1 MPTKM
6 KKVKSPTRTAPT
18 RKAAAASSSQKSTSS
33 AAQKKKQPPKLA
45 AASQKPLK
53 LAAAGLAPS
62 TITTNNKKPAAH
74 ALFKIKQE
82 DVTTTEAAQQQASI
96 DHDTTPNAAAN
107 NHSGIDEVL
116 SESDQLL
123 RAAAEAQALGR
134 LRNASTYL
142 LLAHAR
148 LVGLGRRFDRSRI
161 VGSSASTTATDGTNE
176 DGEDSKL
183 SASAGGILKGGKNT
197 NNGAMDP
204 LIQGGDQSNMSL
216 PLAVGSNSN
225 PSTTNNKSNTK
236 NNSEPMLFPHQT
248 LHHMPDGV
256 AYVEQLARAAMELHH
271 KRTGRGLQ
279 HDAVVEKQNAANKVK
294 QVEQE
299 QIRLAARGLF
309 ATAKGFTGVSV
320 GHNHAALGGGEQASN
335 APAAALPPTT
345 RKRKLTET
353 TLDNEEKNAMAKRKG
368 GRGKKPPTLVMHTV
382 AGKTLDVHDLM
393 KGSLLN

>member
-1 MPTKM
+1 MPTKS
-6 KKVKSPTRTAPT
+6 KRVKSPLRSAPT
-18 RKAAAASSSQKSTSS
+18 RKVTAAASQKPTSAAAAR
-33 AAQKKKQPPKLA
+33 KQPPKLA
-45 AASQKPLK
+45 AS
-53 LAAAGLAPS
+53 GLAPS
-62 TITTNNKKPAAH
+62 TLGTKKKAAPAS
-74 ALFKIKQE
+74 LLNIKQE
-82 DVTTTEAAQQQASI
+82 DVTTTTAAAPHQASTNTA
-96 DHDTTPNAAAN
+96 DNDTTTNNTANA
-107 NHSGIDEVL
+107 HSGIDEVL
-116 SESDQLL
+116 SESDELL

-161 VGSSASTTATDGTNE
+161 VGSSAITTAAAATADGTHE
-176 DGEDSKL
+176 DNGEDSKL
-183 SASAGGILKGGKNT
+183 SATAGGILKGGKNT

-216 PLAVGSNSN
+216 PLTVGSNSN
-225 PSTTNNKSNTK
+225 AAATTTVSNNKNN

-248 LHHMPDGV
+248 FHHMPDGV
-256 AYVEQLARAAMELHH
+256 AYVEHLARAAMELHH
-271 KRTGRGLQ
+271 KRTGRGMQ
-279 HDAVVEKQNAANKVK
+279 HDTVVEKQNAANKVK

-320 GHNHAALGGGEQASN
+320 GHNHAAVVGGGDQGSN
-335 APAAALPPTT
+335 ATAALPPTT

-382 AGKTLDVHDLM
+382 AGKNSDVHDLM

>member
-1 MPTKM
+1 MPTKSR
-6 KKVKSPTRTAPT
+6 KAKSPTKASPT
-18 RKAAAASSSQKSTSS
+18 RRKAAAPPQKSTSVAARELPPKSTAAVAAPRINKKS
-33 AAQKKKQPPKLA
+33 AA
-45 AASQKPLK
+45 
-53 LAAAGLAPS
+53 PS
-62 TITTNNKKPAAH
+62 
-74 ALFKIKQE
+74 FQIKQE
-82 DVTTTEAAQQQASI
+82 ATTTTAAAAAAPQSSI
-96 DHDTTPNAAAN
+96 DVPSQDITSNTNTPNYY
-107 NHSGIDEVL
+107 SGIDEVL

-161 VGSSASTTATDGTNE
+161 ERGSANTGAADNATE

-183 SASAGGILKGGKNT
+183 SATAGGGRTGGKNT
-197 NNGAMDP
+197 NGAMDP
-204 LIQGGDQSNMSL
+204 LIQGGESQSSMSL

-225 PSTTNNKSNTK
+225 AATTAVNDNNNNNNNN

-248 LHHMPDGV
+248 FHHMPDGV
-256 AYVEQLARAAMELHH
+256 AYVEHLARAAMELHH
-271 KRTGRGLQ
+271 KRTGRGMQ
-279 HDAVVEKQNAANKVK
+279 HDTMVEKQNAATKAR

-320 GHNHAALGGGEQASN
+320 GAGSENSRD
-335 APAAALPPTT
+335 APPAT
-345 RKRKLTET
+345 RKRKATET
-353 TLDNEEKNAMAKRKG
+353 QLDNEEKNAMAKRKG

-382 AGKTLDVHDLM
+382 IGRNLDVHDLM
-393 KGSLLN
+393 KGSLLND